1 MKDLEAEFLGYG
13 HLFAGSAG
21 FQLVQASEEAGVRT
35 QAHYLDAASRWQGEI
50 GDGHAR
56 RDQGRSAGRAS
67 GKICSAHIRLSADY
81 PRASLIVGS
90 YLAASK
96 PSANVKAHRRRGN
109 DKFTLAWL
117 THATKPSAGGG
128 CNNNALPID
137 RP

>member
-1 MKDLEAEFLGYG
+1 MGICLRDLLASSLCRQVRKRAYVPKPTT
-13 HLFAGSAG
+13 LTLQVAGRKRSAM
-21 FQLVQASEEAGVRT
+21 A
-35 QAHYLDAASRWQGEI
+35 
-50 GDGHAR
+50 HAR